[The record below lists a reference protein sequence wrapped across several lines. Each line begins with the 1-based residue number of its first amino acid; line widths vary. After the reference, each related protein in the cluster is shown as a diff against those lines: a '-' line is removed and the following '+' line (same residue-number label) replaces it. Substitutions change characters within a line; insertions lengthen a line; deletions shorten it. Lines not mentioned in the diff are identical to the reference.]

1 MAGADPADDAAV
13 RMTDRAAHVVSTAED
28 CNGLGTGV
36 SAAAV
41 ITCGG
46 LDVAAPVLLGAGPV
60 AGLGEVDQMMLPPR
74 GAR

>member
-13 RMTDRAAHVVSTAED
+13 RMTDGAAHVVSTAED

-60 AGLGEVDQMMLPPR
+60 AGLKVDQMMLPPR